1 MEVLLLKM
9 NFMAQILLLMLIKK
23 EMYLN
28 FLFPKKVNNFHIN
41 CKLLDFIENYF
52 KLIDLSI

>member
-1 MEVLLLKM
+1 
-9 NFMAQILLLMLIKK
+9 MAQILLLMLIKK